1 MAKYKTYNM
10 LLYQKMRETNI
21 NDWYIELY
29 EDFPTERKEQ
39 LNKREGVI
47 IREIGTLN
55 KNIAGRTKEIFLMK
69 IKNIL
74 KFSTRKINK
83 K

>member
-1 MAKYKTYNM
+1 M

>member
-1 MAKYKTYNM
+1 
-10 LLYQKMRETNI
+10 MRETNI
-21 NDWYIELY
+21 NDWYIEFY

>member
-1 MAKYKTYNM
+1 
-10 LLYQKMRETNI
+10 MRETNI